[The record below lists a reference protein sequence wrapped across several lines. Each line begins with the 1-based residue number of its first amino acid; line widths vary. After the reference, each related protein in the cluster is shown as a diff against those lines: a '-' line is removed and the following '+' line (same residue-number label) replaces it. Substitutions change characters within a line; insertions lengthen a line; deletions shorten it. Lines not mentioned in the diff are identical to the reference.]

1 MSQPLSVPE
10 SHPRPAL
17 IVVMGVS
24 GSGKSTVGAAL
35 AKAISRPFID
45 GDDLH
50 PKSNVEKM
58 SRGQPLT
65 DEDRFPWLAIIRS
78 TAERVC
84 AEQAHS
90 GEVKEGDRPAAVVV
104 CSSLKKIYRD
114 ILRGQHAAS
123 TKMPAE
129 EDTSEKHPSGA
140 HLPASPALQTY
151 FVFLDGTENLLMD
164 RMSAR
169 KGHFMKASML
179 KSQLATLERP
189 GEGEDGVARIDIDA
203 TPEEV
208 EGAVRKAVKDMVGM

>member
-10 SHPRPAL
+10 SHPPPAL

-24 GSGKSTVGAAL
+24 GSGKSTVGAGI

-58 SRGQPLT
+58 SKGHPLT
-65 DEDRFPWLAIIRS
+65 DQDRFPWLAIIRS

-84 AEQAHS
+84 AEQAQS
-90 GEVKEGDRPAAVVV
+90 GEVNKGDRPAAVVV

-114 ILRGQHAAS
+114 ILRGQHPAS
-123 TKMPAE
+123 TKMPP
-129 EDTSEKHPSGA
+129 EDDTQERHPSGA
-140 HLPASPALQTY
+140 HIPATAALKTY
-151 FVFLDGTENLLMD
+151 FIFLDGTEKVILD

-169 KGHFMKASML
+169 KGHFMKAGML
-179 KSQLATLERP
+179 QSQLATLESP
-189 GEGEDGVARIDIDA
+189 EGEEGVARVDIDA
-203 TPEEV
+203 TPDEV
-208 EGAVRKAVKDMVGM
+208 VAAARKAVKDMIGM